1 MSKQLTEEQQAFMD
15 SFKDTHDQYGISD
28 ERIEAFLRGDLKLT
42 DYFDGYTQLAD
53 AYNLWSDAL
62 NYARGMI
69 C

>member
-15 SFKDTHDQYGISD
+15 AFKDTHDQYGISD
-28 ERIEAFLRGDLKLT
+28 EDIEAFLRGNDKS
-42 DYFDGYTQLAD
+42 FDGYTQLAD

-62 NYARGMI
+62 NYARRNI